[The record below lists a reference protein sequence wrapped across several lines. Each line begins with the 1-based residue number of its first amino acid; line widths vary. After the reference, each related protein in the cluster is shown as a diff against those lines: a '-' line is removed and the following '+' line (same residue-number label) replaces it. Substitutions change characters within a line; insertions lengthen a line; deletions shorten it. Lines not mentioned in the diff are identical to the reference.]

1 MRSEITTKGIER
13 ATHRALYYSMGF
25 LPEDLEKPIVAV
37 VNTQNE
43 AMPGHVHLDS
53 IAKAVKEGIIANG
66 GTPVEFPT
74 IAICDGIAQGHY
86 GMHYPLASRELIA
99 DSIECMVN
107 AHQYDAMVLITNCD
121 KITPGM
127 LLAAV
132 RLNIPAILISGG
144 TMATGC
150 IDGRKIN
157 YTDLMADQGDV
168 VRGII
173 TRDELSRREQVALP
187 GCGAC
192 NLLGT
197 GNTMNYMTE
206 ALGLCLPGSDMLAAT
221 GQRLALA
228 KRTGMKIMDLVRD
241 NILPR
246 QIITKEAIENA
257 IAVDMAIG
265 GSTNTVL
272 HLTALAHAADI
283 DFDVNVFT
291 DIAKKVPHLVKIK
304 PATNGCYPADF
315 HYAGGVKAVMKELFD
330 LGLIHGDC
338 LTVTG
343 EKVEANVADGKV
355 INDEIIKTP
364 ENAYSQTGGL
374 EILYGTLAPGGA
386 VCKKAA
392 VAPEMLHHQGPARV
406 FDQEEA
412 AVKAIYGGEINP
424 GDIVVVRYE
433 GPKGGPGMREMLTA
447 TAAIVGMGL
456 SKEVGLVTDGRFSGA
471 TSGACVGHVSPE
483 AAEGGPIAL
492 VQEGDQIEIDLNEQ
506 RVELLVPQ
514 EELARRK
521 AAWKR
526 PEQNYIQKG
535 SYLSRYS
542 KLVSSA
548 MEGAVFED

>member
-1 MRSEITTKGIER
+1 
-13 ATHRALYYSMGF
+13 
-25 LPEDLEKPIVAV
+25 
-37 VNTQNE
+37 
-43 AMPGHVHLDS
+43 
-53 IAKAVKEGIIANG
+53 
-66 GTPVEFPT
+66 
-74 IAICDGIAQGHY
+74 
-86 GMHYPLASRELIA
+86 
-99 DSIECMVN
+99 
-107 AHQYDAMVLITNCD
+107 
-121 KITPGM
+121 
-127 LLAAV
+127 
-132 RLNIPAILISGG
+132 
-144 TMATGC
+144 
-150 IDGRKIN
+150 
-157 YTDLMADQGDV
+157 
-168 VRGII
+168 
-173 TRDELSRREQVALP
+173 
-187 GCGAC
+187 
-192 NLLGT
+192 
-197 GNTMNYMTE
+197 MNYMTE

-338 LTVTG
+338 LTVTE
-343 EKVEANVADGKV
+343 EKVAANVADGKV

-506 RVELLVPQ
+506 RVELLVPE